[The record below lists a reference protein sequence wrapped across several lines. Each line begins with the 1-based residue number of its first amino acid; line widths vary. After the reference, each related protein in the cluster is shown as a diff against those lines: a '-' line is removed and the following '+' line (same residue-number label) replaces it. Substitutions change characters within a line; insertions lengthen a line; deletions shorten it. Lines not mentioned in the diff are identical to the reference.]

1 MRKTILAL
9 TTVGALAV
17 GATPVALASTA
28 TTANV
33 VHLSAPVSGLKYD
46 QKVVHAHMGKIKII
60 FANHSALKHNVN
72 VELGEKE
79 LGHSATVTKATTT
92 FFVTIKKAGKYNY
105 YCSVPGHEDAGMH
118 GTLIVS

>member
-1 MRKTILAL
+1 MRRLLLVLVAA
-9 TTVGALAV
+9 GALAV
-17 GATPVALASTA
+17 AAVSTATA

-46 QKVVHAHMGKIKII
+46 QKVVRARAGKIKII

-72 VELGEKE
+72 VEKGETE
-79 LGHSATVTKATTT
+79 LGKSKTVVKATTT
-92 FFVTIKKAGKYNY
+92 FFVTLKAGKYNF

-118 GTLIVS
+118 GTLIVA